1 MDEEKRMIQNYEVKH
16 AIHLAGGEVVLAED
30 SSAAEPFMVCDC
42 SWDNPFSV
50 DVYTNIMVGTDY
62 LDAMKEFLERV
73 IRRVEQI
80 EQERSLRGISPV
92 PLTCEDCITGSQHG
106 NYTNQLIVIRPERLA
121 PAART
126 ADHQLLL
133 ATSGN
138 GCSPDALGTAVFCQ
152 NLFTGES
159 MRWERYH
166 IVGIIRPDRMPE
178 WAAEKLA
185 ALKKIEEKESA
196 LPDGTFA
203 FGGYHFTPYRKFDKS
218 EQESSLYAFVHSG
231 QLTSDRE
238 LGMSIY
244 DRWKKVDYS
253 HKAFYEAST
262 DKTCDIFRC
271 VETGKLYVPCENELF
286 IYTEPPQQKKA
297 AEKPSLLGK
306 LEAAKKTAV
315 QNNSSPK
322 EPKHREPER

>member
-1 MDEEKRMIQNYEVKH
+1 MEEEKRMIETYEVKN

-30 SSAAEPFMVCDC
+30 SSAAELFMVCDC

-50 DVYTNIMVGTDY
+50 DVYTNIAVSGDY
-62 LDAMKEFLERV
+62 LEVMKEFLERV
-73 IRRVEQI
+73 ARRVEQI
-80 EQERSLRGISPV
+80 EQERSTRGISNV
-92 PLTCEDCITGSQHG
+92 PLTADDCIPGSQHE
-106 NYTNQLIVIRPERLA
+106 NYTYQLIVIRPEKIA

-133 ATSGN
+133 ATGGN

-159 MRWERYH
+159 MRWERH
-166 IVGIIRPDRMPE
+166 QVAGIIRPDRMPE
-178 WAAEKLA
+178 WAVEKRQ
-185 ALKKIEEKESA
+185 ALKAAEERETS
-196 LPDGTFA
+196 LPNGAFA
-203 FGGYHFTPYRKFDKS
+203 YSGYHFTPYRKFNKS

-238 LGMSIY
+238 LGMSTY
-244 DRWKKVDYS
+244 DQWKKVDYS

-271 VETGKLYVPCENELF
+271 VENGNLYVPCENELF
-286 IYTEPPQQKKA
+286 IYKEPPQRNKA

-306 LEAAKKTAV
+306 LEAAKKSAA
-315 QNNSSPK
+315 QDKSLIK